1 MSIRGF
7 MIFMES
13 MGFMDSMGFME
24 SMGFMGFMGFLWIP
38 RFFPKGGP
46 EKDALIVRKQLIRK
60 FLNPMPA
67 RNSNAAAGL
76 KRGAAGSNFGAV

>member
-1 MSIRGF
+1 
-7 MIFMES
+7 
-13 MGFMDSMGFME
+13 MDPA
-24 SMGFMGFMGFLWIP
+24 I
-38 RFFPKGGP
+38 FFPKGGP